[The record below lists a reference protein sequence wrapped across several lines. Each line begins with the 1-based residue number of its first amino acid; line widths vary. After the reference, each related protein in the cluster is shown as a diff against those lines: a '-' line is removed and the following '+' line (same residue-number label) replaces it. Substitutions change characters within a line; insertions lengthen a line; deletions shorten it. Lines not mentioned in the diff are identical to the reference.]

1 MASSGNQPHRH
12 REGAPGPAGRA
23 AEDHHGAATPYQ
35 EHPGT
40 ARHDDG
46 QFHRL
51 KQVEEDK
58 ADWEKAV
65 EALRVSIQH
74 IDHFYS
80 ALLARRNQVARQ
92 MLFGRPPHGGW
103 CRDPSKGYATGPG
116 ELAVAAE
123 RMPGGLCCRPERWL
137 PGSARSV
144 GFFLWFYVP

>member
-92 MLFGRPPHGGW
+92 MLWTAAPR
-103 CRDPSKGYATGPG
+103 RMVPG
-116 ELAVAAE
+116 SFEGIRHRSWRVG
-123 RMPGGLCCRPERWL
+123 MPGGLCCRPERWL